1 MAIGP
6 SKVVARVEERVLAP
20 GEQLIG
26 LVLDNS
32 ATIESGGRAPGGARY
47 SGDTTA
53 QWLAKRCG
61 FDPEARVQC
70 GVLALTDRRLVSVRW
85 PIKEE
90 PELYADVP
98 VPGPRLTYAERR
110 GRLYWRTYLLVELGD
125 GRFTTVAV
133 QPRSFG
139 ITAGK
144 TKAGLDALIAG
155 LGEAQRVE
163 LSAEA

>member
-1 MAIGP
+1 MVGP

-20 GEQLIG
+20 GELLVG

-32 ATIESGGRAPGGARY
+32 PAIETGGLAPGGSRY
-47 SGDTTA
+47 SGDTTVQRLVAERGLDPA
-53 QWLAKRCG
+53 Q
-61 FDPEARVQC
+61 RVQC

-85 PIKEE
+85 PIREDV
-90 PELYADVP
+90 ELYAEVAL
-98 VPGPRLTYAERR
+98 PGPRLTYAESR
-110 GRLYWRTYLLVELGD
+110 GSLYWRTYLLVELGD
-125 GRFTTVAV
+125 GRYTTLSV

-155 LGEAQRVE
+155 LGDAARRLE
-163 LSAEA
+163 L